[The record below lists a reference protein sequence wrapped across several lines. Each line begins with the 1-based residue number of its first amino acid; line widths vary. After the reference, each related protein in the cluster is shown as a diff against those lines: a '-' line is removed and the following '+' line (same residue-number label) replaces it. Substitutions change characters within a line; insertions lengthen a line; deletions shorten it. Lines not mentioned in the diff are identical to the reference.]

1 MFTKTPS
8 KRFLKTAALGF
19 VVVLINVLLLRPFT
33 AVNPVPN
40 YGGIAYAQTGP
51 ADDTPTPIPTA
62 QQPTII
68 IIPVS
73 PGNGGTGGTGG
84 SGGSGSNGSGGGG
97 GQTTNSNDDDD
108 NDNEAVP
115 TPTFT
120 PLPSTTPTLSP
131 PEVIIIE
138 VTPNITPTV
147 AGPDSEPAPT
157 EAPAAEASPTP
168 VPSAEPELISDTPP
182 NGVPPLAGTGAIYRI
197 PANPNRTPAQLMFNL
212 THGKLTL
219 TVPTFPELDVVVRLD
234 EDPALALNLPL
245 PMPESIRPL
254 ALFNLDV
261 YLVSG
266 SSVVAKVTT
275 HSPELVLVTQ
285 QPGIGADEQV
295 VLLRYNEP
303 EQQYQFPRQNYEA
316 ATNTFTAYLDH
327 TSFFILGAQSNQL
340 GLIPLSSTPVPAT
353 VLPTEPSLAVTTEPV
368 SAGGWLPWLWLFL
381 AFLVIFAG
389 LVLLFLLLGGGRAVA
404 SIVRS
409 EPAAGAAGDYY
420 TGGLLLAFPK
430 QMLETGTPIH
440 VNLSRLPTDV
450 SPWPGRETRSPLAQV
465 NLPSAGLGG
474 FISAIKP
481 NLMQLRQALSMP
493 TGIKLIGW
501 DETSFRLSKLSY
513 AVVAGYLDW
522 SGQDDSFGRLH
533 DLQPG
538 DDIEIKTRAGQIYHY
553 RVDNVQSYQADST
566 AQIDI
571 PPTAIGPQ
579 LLLTVWSELY
589 DLDDQEFRDYVVV
602 RAHMGQ
608 HDAFE
613 EIEAIEP
620 RPAAARSV

>member
-1 MFTKTPS
+1 MSTKTPS
-8 KRFLKTAALGF
+8 KNVLKIAALGF
-19 VVVLINVLLLRPFT
+19 VVVLINLLLLRPFN
-33 AVNPVPN
+33 AAAPVPN
-40 YGGIAYAQTGP
+40 YGGIVYAQTGP

-68 IIPVS
+68 IVPVN
-73 PGNGGTGGTGG
+73 PGSSGTGGTGG

-97 GQTTNSNDDDD
+97 QTANNDDDD
-108 NDNEAVP
+108 NDNESDP

-138 VTPNITPTV
+138 VTPNVTTTV
-147 AGPDSEPAPT
+147 AAPGSEPAPT
-157 EAPAAEASPTP
+157 EEPAGEASPTP
-168 VPSAEPELISDTPP
+168 VPPAEPELISDSPP
-182 NGVPPLAGTGAIYRI
+182 DGVPPLAGTGAIYRI
-197 PANPNRTPAQLMFNL
+197 PADPNRTPAQLMFEL
-212 THGKLTL
+212 TRGKLTL

-245 PMPESIRPL
+245 PLPETIRPL

-295 VLLRYNEP
+295 VLLRYNES
-303 EQQYQFPRQNYEA
+303 EQQYEFPRQGYES
-316 ATNTFTAYLDH
+316 ATNTFTAYLNH

-340 GLIPLSSTPVPAT
+340 GLILPASTPLPAT
-353 VLPTEPSLAVTTEPV
+353 ALPTEPPLPVTPEPT
-368 SAGGWLPWLWLFL
+368 STGSWLPWLWLFL

-389 LVLLFLLLGGGRAVA
+389 LILLFLLLGGGQAVA
-404 SIVRS
+404 SMVRS
-409 EPAAGAAGDYY
+409 EPMASPVGDYH

-430 QMLETGTPIH
+430 QMLEIGTSIQ
-440 VNLSRLPTDV
+440 VDLTALPTDL
-450 SPWPGRETRSPLAQV
+450 SPWPGRETRSSAAQV
-465 NLPSAGLGG
+465 SLPAVGLGG

-481 NLMQLRQALSMP
+481 NLTQLRQALVMP
-493 TGIKLIGW
+493 TGIQLVGW
-501 DETSFRLSKLSY
+501 DETTFRLSKLSY
-513 AVVAGYLDW
+513 AIVAGNLDW
-522 SGQDDSFGRLH
+522 SGQEDENFSRLY

-538 DDIEIKTRAGQIYHY
+538 DDIEIKTHAGLVYQY
-553 RVDNVQSYQADST
+553 RVDDVQNYQANST
-566 AQIDI
+566 AQVDI
-571 PPTAIGPQ
+571 PPAALGPQ
-579 LLLTVWSELY
+579 LLLAAWSEVY
-589 DLDDQEFRDYVVV
+589 DLDNQEFRDYIVV

-608 HDAFE
+608 RDATE
-613 EIEAIEP
+613 EVEEP
-620 RPAAARSV
+620 EVRPAAARSV